1 MSFQVFISYARK
13 DNQPLGGDGF
23 VTFLRDRL
31 REQLVDLGAPDLK
44 LWLDTS
50 NIDETD
56 SFAPILEEQIVASS
70 LMIVVM
76 SPNWLTSEY
85 CKREVERFTQRW
97 RGEGEESVR
106 GRFKV
111 VRKRPNDRTTWPTIL
126 QGQEGKAFFAGDL
139 NNPTETEI
147 AYYWNG
153 KMRDEDA
160 YLSRVRELAG
170 IIIREFRHRSE
181 SPSEPSPSPPT
192 LPPKPA
198 VQTVYLARPAIDMA
212 KAYERLSRELTGRDY
227 AVVPDRDIPTDGT
240 AVAFVDAAL
249 AQASVCVHLLGVKA
263 GYTPEEDV
271 SPIVK
276 LQLERAALRAKAAPK
291 ALRRIIWAPKILDRD
306 TPDAAP
312 TAEREPVDVL
322 KLFGERLDGDKVDGQ
337 VLSKFVEFL
346 AQNLSVSD
354 PPPPVD
360 ATDGAGG
367 LPTVYL
373 CHEAADVEFALR
385 VAGLLSEKQVEPLIK
400 LFDGPPEEVEALH
413 HRRLKECDAV
423 AVCWS
428 QSPTTKIA
436 MQTNEWKNWR
446 QLQRERQFVYRALV
460 KGPPLDARKAQSQF
474 SIPRDEIDLEIVF
487 DDKPDLAKLVPPN
500 GGPRP

>member
-76 SPNWLTSEY
+76 SPNWLNSVY
-85 CKREVERFTQRW
+85 CKREVDRFSQRW
-97 RGEGEESVR
+97 RGEGEDAVR
-106 GRFKV
+106 ARLKV
-111 VRKRPNDRTTWPTIL
+111 VRKRPNDRTTWPPIL
-126 QGQEGKAFFAGDL
+126 QGQEGKPFFAGDL

-170 IIIREFRHRSE
+170 IIIRESRHRPE
-181 SPSEPSPSPPT
+181 SPSEPAATPAVQA
-192 LPPKPA
+192 KPA

-212 KAYERLSRELTGRDY
+212 KAYERLARELTGRDY

-291 ALRRIIWAPKILDRD
+291 ALRRIVWAPKVLDRD

-312 TAEREPVDVL
+312 TVEREPVDVL

-400 LFDGPPEEVEALH
+400 LFDGSPEEVEALH

-474 SIPRDEIDLEIVF
+474 TIPRDEIDIEIVF
-487 DDKPDLAKLVPPN
+487 DDKPDLGKLVPPN

>member
-1 MSFQVFISYARK
+1 
-13 DNQPLGGDGF
+13 
-23 VTFLRDRL
+23 
-31 REQLVDLGAPDLK
+31 
-44 LWLDTS
+44 
-50 NIDETD
+50 
-56 SFAPILEEQIVASS
+56 

-85 CKREVERFTQRW
+85 CKREVERFSQRW
-97 RGEGEESVR
+97 RGEGEEAVR
-106 GRFKV
+106 SRLKV

-139 NNPTETEI
+139 NNPSETEI

-170 IIIREFRHRSE
+170 IIIRDSRRRTE
-181 SPSEPSPSPPT
+181 SPPSQAASPPSSPSPEK
-192 LPPKPA
+192 PP
-198 VQTVYLARPAIDMA
+198 VQTIYLARPAIDMA
-212 KAYERLSRELTGRDY
+212 KAYERLARELAGRDY

-240 AVAFVDAAL
+240 AVAFIDAAL
-249 AQASVCVHLLGVKA
+249 AQASVCVHLLGVKG
-263 GYTPEEDV
+263 GYTPQEDV

-276 LQLERAALRAKAAPK
+276 LQLERAALRAKSTPK
-291 ALRRIIWAPKILDRD
+291 ALRRIVWAPKILDMD

-312 TAEREPVDVL
+312 AVVREPVDVL

-346 AQNLSVSD
+346 AQNLSVSE
-354 PPPPVD
+354 PPPPID
-360 ATDGAGG
+360 APDGGG
-367 LPTVYL
+367 ALPTVYL
-373 CHEAADVEFALR
+373 CHEEADGEFALR
-385 VAGLLSEKQVEPLIK
+385 VAGLLSEKRVEPLIK
-400 LFDGPPEEVEALH
+400 LFDGPPDEVEALH

-446 QLQRERQFVYRALV
+446 QLQRGRQFAYRALV

-474 SIPRDEIDLEIVF
+474 SIPRDEIDIEIIF
-487 DDKPDLAKLVPPN
+487 DDAQADLGKLVPPN
-500 GGPRP
+500 GGPSA

>member
-50 NIDETD
+50 NIDATD

-70 LMIVVM
+70 LMMVVM
-76 SPNWLTSEY
+76 SPNWLASEY
-85 CKREVERFTQRW
+85 CKREVERFSQHW
-97 RGEGEESVR
+97 RGEGEEAVR

-111 VRKRPNDRTTWPTIL
+111 VRKRPNDRTTWPAIL

-160 YLSRVRELAG
+160 YLSRVRELAA
-170 IIIREFRHRSE
+170 IIIRESRHRHE
-181 SPSEPSPSPPT
+181 SPSEQAPPPS
-192 LPPKPA
+192 LPAKQA

-212 KAYERLSRELTGRDY
+212 KAYERLARELTGRDY

-240 AVAFVDAAL
+240 ALAFVDAAL

-291 ALRRIIWAPKILDRD
+291 TLRRIVWAPKILDSD
-306 TPDAAP
+306 TPGAA
-312 TAEREPVDVL
+312 AAVEREPVDVL

-360 ATDGAGG
+360 ATDGAAG

-446 QLQRERQFVYRALV
+446 QLQRERQFVFRALV

-487 DDKPDLAKLVPPN
+487 DDKPDLGKLVPPN